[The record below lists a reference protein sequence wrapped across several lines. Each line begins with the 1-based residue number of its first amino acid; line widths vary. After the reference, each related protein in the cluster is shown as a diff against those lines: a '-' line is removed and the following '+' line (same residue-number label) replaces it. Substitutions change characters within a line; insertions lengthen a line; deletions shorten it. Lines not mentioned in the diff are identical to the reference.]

1 MRAIINL
8 QHQMIFTSVLRYCWE
23 TINVKIEKVGNSLSS
38 GLYVVSGSQKSF
50 SQTEEQK
57 L

>member
-23 TINVKIEKVGNSLSS
+23 TRNVKIEKVGNSLSS